1 MAKVIV
7 RVVGQNPR
15 EVEAGTVG
23 ELKRN
28 LGLNNY
34 TASINRE
41 PASDGDVL
49 EDDDLV
55 LLAPSVKGG

>member
-15 EVEAGTVG
+15 EVEASTVG
-23 ELKRN
+23 EVKRT

-34 TASINRE
+34 TASVNRE
-41 PASDGDVL
+41 PASDGDGL
-49 EDDDLV
+49 TDDDLV

>member
-41 PASDGDVL
+41 PASDGDGL